1 MIDLLAGCSYY
12 FVTVLAQR
20 YRDMSYQRGHRPFA
34 IGCTQLQCRQRL
46 LEQVLDRAH
55 AGDSAISNLSGK
67 LERTRA

>member
-1 MIDLLAGCSYY
+1 MIDLLAGCSYH

-20 YRDMSYQRGHRPFA
+20 YRDMSYQRGHRHFA

-55 AGDSAISNLSGK
+55 PGDRAISNLAGK